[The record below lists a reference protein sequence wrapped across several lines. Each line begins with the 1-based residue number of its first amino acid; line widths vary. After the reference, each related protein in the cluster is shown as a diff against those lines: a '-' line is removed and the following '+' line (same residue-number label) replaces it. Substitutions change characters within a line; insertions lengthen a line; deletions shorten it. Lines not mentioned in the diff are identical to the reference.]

1 MHFAVCDCH
10 ADAIGPFDLPRHA
23 WTEPLAMNRI
33 DPSTPNNVD
42 ELEELLS
49 CPSDDV
55 IRRMS
60 NLKGDILVLGVGGK
74 MGPTLARMARR
85 ASDAAG
91 VVRRVIGVSR
101 FSSPGLEQQLNDW
114 GVETIRC
121 DLLDRAA
128 IEQLP
133 DVENII
139 FMAGMKF
146 GATENPSLTWA
157 MNCHV
162 PALVCERFRQSRL
175 VAFSSGNVY
184 GLTSTTG
191 DGSVETD
198 SPAPIGE
205 YASTVLGRER
215 MFEHF
220 SRQHGTCMV
229 LLRLNYAVELR
240 YGVLVDLAKK
250 VVRGEPI
257 DLSMGSANVI
267 WQAEANAMALQ
278 SLLVAESPPRVLNIA
293 GSEFF
298 RIREVGTR
306 LSELIGKPVRF
317 SGTEA
322 AEAFLSNAE
331 VSHAMFH
338 RPRVTVEQMIRWTA
352 DWVSRGGDD
361 LGKPTHFES
370 RDGRY

>member
-1 MHFAVCDCH
+1 
-10 ADAIGPFDLPRHA
+10 
-23 WTEPLAMNRI
+23 MNRI
-33 DPSTPNNVD
+33 DPSTPNSVD

-55 IRRMS
+55 VRAMS
-60 NLKGDILVLGVGGK
+60 KLRGDILVLGVGGK
-74 MGPTLARMARR
+74 MGPTLARMAKR
-85 ASDAAG
+85 ASDVAG
-91 VVRRVIGVSR
+91 VARRVIGVSR
-101 FSSPGLEQQLNDW
+101 FSSPGLEQQLNDSD
-114 GVETIRC
+114 VETIRC
-121 DLLDRAA
+121 DLLDRTA
-128 IEQLP
+128 IAQLP
-133 DVENII
+133 DAENIV

-157 MNCHV
+157 MNCLM
-162 PALVCERFRQSRL
+162 PALVCERFRESRL
-175 VAFSSGNVY
+175 VAFSSGNIY
-184 GLTSTTG
+184 GMTSITG
-191 DGSVETD
+191 PGSVETD

-215 MFEHF
+215 MFEYF
-220 SRQHGTCMV
+220 SRQQETSMV

-250 VVRGEPI
+250 VLAGEAI

-267 WQAEANAMALQ
+267 WQSEANAMALQ
-278 SLLVAESPPRVLNIA
+278 SLLVVESPPRVLNIA

-298 RIREVGTR
+298 GIRDVGAQ
-306 LSELIGKPVRF
+306 LGELIGKPVRF
-317 SGTEA
+317 SGTESPQ
-322 AEAFLSNAE
+322 AFLSNAE
-331 VSHAMFH
+331 VSHGMFQ
-338 RPRVTVEQMIRWTA
+338 RPRVTIEQMIRWTA

>member
-1 MHFAVCDCH
+1 
-10 ADAIGPFDLPRHA
+10 
-23 WTEPLAMNRI
+23 MNRI

-55 IRRMS
+55 VRAMS
-60 NLKGDILVLGVGGK
+60 KLKGDILVLGVGGK
-74 MGPTLARMARR
+74 MGPTLARMAKRG
-85 ASDAAG
+85 SDAAG
-91 VVRRVIGVSR
+91 VARRVIGVSR
-101 FSSPGLEQQLNDW
+101 FSSPGLEPRLHDW

-121 DLLDRAA
+121 DLLDRAS
-128 IEQLP
+128 IDQLP
-133 DVENII
+133 AAENIV

-157 MNCHV
+157 MNCHL
-162 PALVCERFRQSRL
+162 PALVSERFRDSRL

-184 GLTSTTG
+184 GMTSTSG
-191 DGSVETD
+191 SGSVETD
-198 SPAPIGE
+198 SPTPLGE

-220 SRQHGTCMV
+220 SRQYESPMV

-240 YGVLVDLAKK
+240 YGVLVDLAKM
-250 VVRGEPI
+250 VLAGAPI
-257 DLSMGSANVI
+257 DVSMGSVNVI

-278 SLLVAESPPRVLNIA
+278 SLLLAESPPRVLNIA
-293 GSEFF
+293 GSEFIG
-298 RIREVGTR
+298 IRDVATR
-306 LSELIGKPVRF
+306 LGELICQSVRF

-331 VSHAMFH
+331 ASHALFH
-338 RPRVTVEQMIRWTA
+338 RPSVTVDQMIRWTA
-352 DWVSRGGDD
+352 DWVFRGGDD

-370 RDGRY
+370 RDGKY

>member
-1 MHFAVCDCH
+1 
-10 ADAIGPFDLPRHA
+10 
-23 WTEPLAMNRI
+23 
-33 DPSTPNNVD
+33 
-42 ELEELLS
+42 
-49 CPSDDV
+49 
-55 IRRMS
+55 MS
-60 NLKGDILVLGVGGK
+60 KLNGDILVLGVGGK
-74 MGPTLARMARR
+74 MGPTLARMAKR
-85 ASDAAG
+85 ASDATG
-91 VVRRVIGVSR
+91 VARRVIGVSR
-101 FSSPGLEQQLNDW
+101 FSTPGLEQQLNSW

-121 DLLDRAA
+121 DLLNRTS

-133 DVENII
+133 DAGNIV

-162 PALVCERFRQSRL
+162 PALVSERFRESRL

-184 GLTSTTG
+184 GMTPIAAS
-191 DGSVETD
+191 GSVETD

-220 SRQHGTCMV
+220 SRQYEIPMV

-250 VVRGEPI
+250 VMAGAPI
-257 DLSMGSANVI
+257 DVSMGSANVI
-267 WQAEANAMALQ
+267 WQSEANAMALQ
-278 SLLVAESPPRVLNIA
+278 SLLVAETPPRVLNIA
-293 GSEFF
+293 GAEFF
-298 RIREVGTR
+298 GIRDVATR
-306 LSELIGKPVRF
+306 LGELIGKSARF
-317 SGTEA
+317 SGSEA
-322 AEAFLSNAE
+322 DEAFLSNAE
-331 VSHAMFH
+331 ASHALFR
-338 RPRVTVEQMIRWTA
+338 RPAVAVAQMISWTA

>member
-1 MHFAVCDCH
+1 
-10 ADAIGPFDLPRHA
+10 
-23 WTEPLAMNRI
+23 MNQI
-33 DPSTPNNVD
+33 DPSTPNNLVA
-42 ELEELLS
+42 LEDLLS
-49 CPSDDV
+49 CPCDAVVRAMSD
-55 IRRMS
+55 I
-60 NLKGDILVLGVGGK
+60 KGDILILGVGGK
-74 MGPTLARMARR
+74 MGPTLARMAKR
-85 ASDAAG
+85 ASDAAA
-91 VVRRVIGVSR
+91 VARRIIGVSR
-101 FSSPGLEQQLNDW
+101 FSSPGLEQQLNGW

-121 DLLDRAA
+121 DLLDRTS

-133 DVENII
+133 DAENIV

-162 PALVCERFRQSRL
+162 PALVSVRFRESRL

-184 GLTSTTG
+184 GMTSIAG
-191 DGSVETD
+191 SGSVETD

-215 MFEHF
+215 MFEYF
-220 SRQHGTCMV
+220 SRQYKMPMV

-250 VVRGEPI
+250 VMAGVPI
-257 DLSMGSANVI
+257 DVTMGSANVI
-267 WQAEANAMALQ
+267 WQSEANAMALQ
-278 SLLVAESPPRVLNIA
+278 ALLVTQTPPRVLNIA
-293 GSEFF
+293 GAEFF
-298 RIREVGTR
+298 GIRDVATR
-306 LSELIGKPVRF
+306 LGELIGKSVRF

-322 AEAFLSNAE
+322 DEAFLSNAE
-331 VSHAMFH
+331 ASHALFR
-338 RPRVTVEQMIRWTA
+338 RPEVTVAQMIHWTA

-370 RDGRY
+370 RDGKY

>member
-1 MHFAVCDCH
+1 
-10 ADAIGPFDLPRHA
+10 
-23 WTEPLAMNRI
+23 
-33 DPSTPNNVD
+33 
-42 ELEELLS
+42 
-49 CPSDDV
+49 
-55 IRRMS
+55 
-60 NLKGDILVLGVGGK
+60 
-74 MGPTLARMARR
+74 
-85 ASDAAG
+85 
-91 VVRRVIGVSR
+91 
-101 FSSPGLEQQLNDW
+101 
-114 GVETIRC
+114 
-121 DLLDRAA
+121 
-128 IEQLP
+128 
-133 DVENII
+133 
-139 FMAGMKF
+139 
-146 GATENPSLTWA
+146 
-157 MNCHV
+157 
-162 PALVCERFRQSRL
+162 
-175 VAFSSGNVY
+175 
-184 GLTSTTG
+184 
-191 DGSVETD
+191 
-198 SPAPIGE
+198 
-205 YASTVLGRER
+205 
-215 MFEHF
+215 
-220 SRQHGTCMV
+220 MV

-317 SGTEA
+317 SGIEA